1 MAGKGGGIRAGGQAA
16 GKRGVKRSWA
26 VLVVRSSVLRPQR
39 AENWGL
45 VEVEKYLVGHRSLA
59 AVGRVLMVESEPWLR
74 RRAEAV

>member
-1 MAGKGGGIRAGGQAA
+1 MAGKGRGNFLPGARPREKGG
-16 GKRGVKRSWA
+16 VVRSWA

-59 AVGRVLMVESEPWLR
+59 AVGRVLMVEE
-74 RRAEAV
+74 RAVVTTTG